1 MVLRN
6 WVILI
11 VSAII
16 GILAL
21 FVASGATDPT
31 AYDLGLF
38 IFVLAVAFIFFLIK
52 RSFDIAEHRP
62 H

>member
-11 VSAII
+11 ASAII

-21 FVASGATDPT
+21 FVAAGSVDPT
-31 AYDLGLF
+31 AYDIGLF
-38 IFVLAVAFIFFLIK
+38 VFVLAVAVIFFLIK
-52 RSFDIAEHRP
+52 RSFDIAERRP